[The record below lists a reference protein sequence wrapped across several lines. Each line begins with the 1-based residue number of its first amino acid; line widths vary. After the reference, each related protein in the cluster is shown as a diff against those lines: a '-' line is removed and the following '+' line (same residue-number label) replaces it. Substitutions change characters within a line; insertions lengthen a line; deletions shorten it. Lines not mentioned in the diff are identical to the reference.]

1 MRVEINVLGTFEATI
16 DGASIVPTAAK
27 PRHLLAALA
36 LNVGRVV
43 TATTLIEELWGARAP
58 RSANSTM
65 QTYVMQLRKFIA
77 KALPGTDP
85 HDARKILETRQTG
98 YALRLDREVLDVHRY
113 LRLAS
118 SGRAAGAAGDHLN
131 ADRLLRAGLAVWR
144 GPLLVD
150 VSVGQHLEIEATRL
164 SESRLT
170 DLTLR
175 IDIDFCLGRH
185 HQLLGDLAALCARHP
200 HMENFRA
207 QYMLALYRCG
217 RPGQALEVYHEM
229 WTTIRDQLGVDPSP
243 RLRMLHQAML
253 VGDPVIDNPRF
264 VVNEWVP
271 DAVAR

>member
-1 MRVEINVLGTFEATI
+1 MRAEINVLGTFEATI
-16 DGASIVPTAAK
+16 DGVSIVPSAAK

-36 LNVGRVV
+36 LNTGRVV
-43 TATTLIEELWGARAP
+43 TAATLIEELWGPKAP
-58 RSANSTM
+58 RSANSTL
-65 QTYVMQLRKFIA
+65 QTYVMQLRKIIA
-77 KALPGTDP
+77 AAMPGAD
-85 HDARKILETRQTG
+85 RVQSRRILETRQTG
-98 YALRLDREVLDVHRY
+98 YVLRLEQEVLDVDRY
-113 LRLAS
+113 LRLVS
-118 SGRAAGAAGDHLN
+118 TGRAAGSAGDYMT
-131 ADRLLRAGLAVWR
+131 AERLLRAGLSVWR

-150 VSVGQHLEIEATRL
+150 VSVGPHLEIEATRL

-175 IDIDFCLGRH
+175 IDADFCLGRH

-217 RPGQALEVYHEM
+217 RPGQALEVYHAM
-229 WTTIRDQLGVDPSP
+229 WTTIRDQFGVDPSP

-253 VGDPVIDNPRF
+253 VGDPVIDDPRF
-264 VVNEWVP
+264 VVNEWTP

>member
-1 MRVEINVLGTFEATI
+1 MRAEINVLGTFEATI
-16 DGASIVPTAAK
+16 NDVSIVPTPAK

-36 LNVGRVV
+36 LNAGRVM
-43 TATTLIEELWGARAP
+43 TAATLIEELWGTKAP
-58 RSANSTM
+58 RSVYSTL

-77 KALPGTDP
+77 GAFPGADP
-85 HDARKILETRQTG
+85 YQSRRILETRHTG
-98 YALRLDREVLDVHRY
+98 YVLRVDREALDVTRY
-113 LRLAS
+113 LRLA
-118 SGRAAGAAGDHLN
+118 AAGRRAGAGGDYPN
-131 ADRLLRAGLAVWR
+131 AERLLREALSTWR
-144 GPLLVD
+144 GPMLVD
-150 VSVGQHLEIEATRL
+150 VAIGPHLEIEGTRL

-175 IDIDFCLGRH
+175 IDADFCLGRH

-229 WTTIRDQLGVDPSP
+229 WSTIRDQFGVDPSP

-253 VGDPVIDNPRF
+253 VGDPVIDDPGF
-264 VVNEWVP
+264 LVNEWAP
-271 DAVAR
+271 DAIAR